1 MLETSKTLLQL
12 KKDFNFKKIIQ
23 DLEELV
29 LADSGKDEFNEI
41 FKIIFAKIWDEK
53 EALEN
58 RKNKVVEFRKAI
70 DPEITFDCINNLFIK
85 RVYPGFPTL
94 FWGLSGFFVN
104 DLMGKAL
111 WSSWKTRSVFQGA
124 VGAFCAST
132 APSASTGPICMR
144 QDRRVLGLQSTREW
158 TMFTSKPP
166 TCAGRTLALP
176 RKDRDIRYLRPLGNS
191 DIANKA

>member
-1 MLETSKTLLQL
+1 MISRGKPVSAVAGHAVTLPAGGQVDNVLHADSVGSVPRTLPDDRLPQSFREVVPVRSIPVTCGLYANPVLQ
-12 KKDFNFKKIIQ
+12 F
-23 DLEELV
+23 LV
-29 LADSGKDEFNEI
+29 LKDHVVLDGQARSVPCFAGAPKHGVCNGNVHKGQADRIEVD
-41 FKIIFAKIWDEK
+41 
-53 EALEN
+53 
-58 RKNKVVEFRKAI
+58 
-70 DPEITFDCINNLFIK
+70 

-144 QDRRVLGLQSTREW
+144 QDRRVLGLQSTRE
-158 TMFTSKPP
+158 
-166 TCAGRTLALP
+166 
-176 RKDRDIRYLRPLGNS
+176 
-191 DIANKA
+191 